1 MPTKLSTK
9 LEREMVRHASW
20 PRLQEDGGYAC
31 KCGHTFERTE
41 PMGTVFPAWRTHVAE
56 ALAVVA
62 MKEPAVSRGPAAD
75 PDRRDYF
82 LASLEWGVNPLCR

>member
-1 MPTKLSTK
+1 MSKLAK
-9 LEREMVRHASW
+9 ALEREMARHGSW
-20 PRLQEDGGYAC
+20 PRRQEDGTYAC
-31 KCGHTFERTE
+31 KCGHAFEWFE
-41 PMGTVFPAWRTHVAE
+41 PQETRLSVWRAHVAE

-75 PDRRDYF
+75 PDRREYL